1 MKHLFAK
8 TLAAGAVVCA
18 LMSAPIYADAATPEE
33 AAELARQYGYSEDL
47 IQQGWNEYYA
57 NPELYPP
64 EVIDMYMEQ
73 LRESGHKIVT
83 EVPYD
88 PNATVPAAA
97 TQTSPAATTTTAAGS
112 TQTTPAQ
119 PDVITLTMPDGST
132 FTRITAEAFIALSYE
147 DKQAYLATFTPEQQK
162 IIIENL
168 SPEEY
173 RSLMK
178 QLPAD
183 KKMEVID
190 DMKKITDNMNLTL
203 TVDEVSDDNVK
214 ISMKNSAGELVAV
227 SQAKDTVENTGY
239 DRRGIFAAAGALLLT
254 AFAGMYLVVRKCFGR
269 EDSSI

>member
-1 MKHLFAK
+1 MKHFFAK
-8 TLAAGAVVCA
+8 ALTAGAVVCA

-33 AAELARQYGYSEDL
+33 AAELARQLGYSEDL

-64 EVIDMYMEQ
+64 EVIDVYMEQ

-88 PNATVPAAA
+88 PNATVPPAA
-97 TQTSPAATTTTAAGS
+97 TQAPSTTTTAAGGE
-112 TQTTPAQ
+112 TTPAQ

-132 FTRITAEAFIALSYE
+132 FTRISTAAFIALTYE
-147 DKQAYLATFTPEQQK
+147 EKQAYLATFTPEQQK
-162 IIIENL
+162 VIIDNL

-190 DMKKITDNMNLTL
+190 DMKKITDDMNLTL

-214 ISMKNSAGELVAV
+214 ISMKNSDGELVAV
-227 SQAKDTVENTGY
+227 SQAKDVVENTGY

-254 AFAGMYLVVRKCFGR
+254 AAAGMYLVVKKCFGR
-269 EDSSI
+269 EDSNI

>member
-119 PDVITLTMPDGST
+119 PDVITLTMPEARPSHESQQRLSSRSHM
-132 FTRITAEAFIALSYE
+132 RISRLI
-147 DKQAYLATFTPEQQK
+147 
-162 IIIENL
+162 
-168 SPEEY
+168 SP
-173 RSLMK
+173 RSLPSSRK
-178 QLPAD
+178 SSSRTSLPR
-183 KKMEVID
+183 
-190 DMKKITDNMNLTL
+190 
-203 TVDEVSDDNVK
+203 S
-214 ISMKNSAGELVAV
+214 
-227 SQAKDTVENTGY
+227 TG
-239 DRRGIFAAAGALLLT
+239 A
-254 AFAGMYLVVRKCFGR
+254 
-269 EDSSI
+269 